1 MANAPAKLIMNA
13 QQPLFKISLLII
25 EDDEDQAFLEKDKL
39 ASAFPDCSIDLAHSA
54 EDSMKKSFSHYD
66 LILLDLNLPDIF
78 GLELLDQIQKKCD
91 TPVVIVTGESD
102 VTLAVSALKSGAYDY
117 VTKSSSS
124 LEVLPIVVENAIK
137 NHLTK
142 KESESLKERLMQSE
156 KLASIGKLASG
167 VAHEI
172 NNPLTAILGFSE
184 ILLMQSNNGNKAKL
198 EKIHESAIR
207 CKKIVEDLLS
217 FAREHKSEPK
227 LLDVNDIIER
237 SLSIGNNLIKIFNI
251 TVEKR
256 FELPSPCIIGDE
268 FHMEQVFVNIIS
280 NACHAMENAQTKI
293 LTVTTESSNNSI
305 FIKFSDTG
313 HGIPEEDIAKVFDP
327 FFTTKDVGKGSGL
340 GLSICYGIVKE
351 HYGTIIAESSQGSG
365 ATFIIEIPQADPST
379 LSYSMGRP
387 APNDTSILHDASIL
401 VVEDEESI
409 CEFYRETLKE
419 GNNILHFA
427 HSGKEALQKLEH
439 SDFDLIILDLRM
451 PEVDGIQLYHFLKS
465 RKPHLVDRV
474 LICTGDIISPD
485 VREFMKEVTNIVL
498 HKPFSLADFKKSIET
513 VIGIH

>member
-1 MANAPAKLIMNA
+1 MNA
-13 QQPLFKISLLII
+13 RQPLSKISLLII

-39 ASAFPDCSIDLAHSA
+39 ENAFPNCSIDLAHNA
-54 EDSMKKSFSHYD
+54 EECMKKSFAYYD

-117 VTKSSSS
+117 VTKSNTS
-124 LEVLPIVVENAIK
+124 LEMLPIIVENAIK

-142 KESESLKERLMQSE
+142 RESESLKERLMQSE

-217 FAREHKSEPK
+217 FAREHKSERK
-227 LLDVNDIIER
+227 LLDVNDTVER

-251 TVEKR
+251 TIEKH
-256 FELPSPCIIGDE
+256 FEAPSPCIIGDE
-268 FHMEQVFVNIIS
+268 FHLQQVFVNVIS
-280 NACHAMENAQTKI
+280 NACHAMEHSQMKT
-293 LTVTTESSNNSI
+293 LTVTTESNHSSV
-305 FIKFSDTG
+305 FIRFSDTG
-313 HGIPEEDIAKVFDP
+313 HGIPAENLSKVFDP

-340 GLSICYGIVKE
+340 GLSICYGIVRD
-351 HYGTIIAESSQGSG
+351 HYGSITAESTQGNG
-365 ATFIIEIPQADPST
+365 ATFIIEIPKADPAS
-379 LSYSMGRP
+379 LSYDMRRP
-387 APNDTSILHDASIL
+387 AAHDTSILHDASIL

-419 GNNILHFA
+419 GNNIIHFA
-427 HSGKEALQKLEH
+427 HSGKEALQELEL

-451 PEVDGIQLYHFLKS
+451 PEVDGIQFYNFLKNS
-465 RKPHLVDRV
+465 KPHLIDRV

-485 VREFMKEVTNIVL
+485 VRDFMKEVNNTVL
-498 HKPFSLADFKKSIET
+498 HKPFSLADFKKSIEAI
-513 VIGIH
+513 IGIH